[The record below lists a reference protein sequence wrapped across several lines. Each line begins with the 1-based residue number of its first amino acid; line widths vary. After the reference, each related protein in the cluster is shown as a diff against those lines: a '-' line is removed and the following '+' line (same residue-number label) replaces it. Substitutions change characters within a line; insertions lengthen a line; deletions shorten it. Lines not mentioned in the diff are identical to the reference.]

1 MLWNPLQV
9 PAQLVGDSLAV
20 RFQWQHLGY
29 ELPDTLGERV
39 LTILECGFAN
49 REPPL
54 LDLLSGFEYPGSTR
68 FWNVLSP
75 AQGIGDGLD
84 AIADVP
90 GVAMALGAIDRIKRT
105 RPSLAAND
113 FGRRIGFHSE
123 RPQVHRE
130 LLTPFPQDVLSDI
143 EADAV
148 FAQGFDDDVHVRM
161 GFVRVQNH
169 RVPML

>member
-1 MLWNPLQV
+1 MLFLLWNPLQV

-20 RFQWQHLGY
+20 RFQWRHLGY
-29 ELPDTLGERV
+29 ELADTLGERV

-54 LDLLSGFEYPGSTR
+54 LDLLSGFEHSSSTR

-105 RPSLAAND
+105 RSLIYYELA
-113 FGRRIGFHSE
+113 GRVRYEIESTRRIRRSAAHLAS
-123 RPQVHRE
+123 P
-130 LLTPFPQDVLSDI
+130 S
-143 EADAV
+143 ADDHAR
-148 FAQGFDDDVHVRM
+148 Q
-161 GFVRVQNH
+161 
-169 RVPML
+169 